1 MVKKPTKLDG
11 LNIDKFE
18 ALLHSGEEI
27 NLQSARLI
35 PFYKPGD
42 EMSLVSIFL
51 SGLRLVKEFRDN
63 ISKAVNLSK
72 AGKMHVFTEV
82 EFRLFDKKRIDGL
95 IIIVRGNKIIDSA
108 LLEMKN
114 KNSELDEVQISNY
127 LQIAKEYKIP
137 KLITVTNQF
146 VSNPSQSPIT
156 VKVPKYVNMYHLSWS
171 YILTVGNL
179 LLFKNQQNIEDEDQ
193 VEIMHE
199 ILNYFENDKSGVLG
213 FTQMKQGWS
222 EIVNKINVGTSINIK
237 DPALDDTISSW
248 LEEERD
254 MSLILSRQLGT
265 LVDSS
270 KRQFKDDLIK
280 RTEYEKRELIKNNS
294 LDSILRIDGAVSDI
308 IVTPHIDRKNIQMS
322 VSLNA
327 PTDRSTRSQI
337 TWVKNQLNYL
347 EKKNPELF
355 ASIKKEVII
364 EIILKFTS
372 APVQVGVDDLDEVW
386 YDLKDKQIKSFNISQ
401 IRYLGKKF
409 ENRKR
414 FVTEIEDMLC
424 SYYEIVVENL
434 KQWVKPPP
442 KIVKEAEIKINVP
455 DAKMKNISK
464 KEVVS
469 EEDSAPSMPKRKG
482 LGRFFNR

>member
-1 MVKKPTKLDG
+1 
-11 LNIDKFE
+11 
-18 ALLHSGEEI
+18 
-27 NLQSARLI
+27 
-35 PFYKPGD
+35 
-42 EMSLVSIFL
+42 
-51 SGLRLVKEFRDN
+51 
-63 ISKAVNLSK
+63 
-72 AGKMHVFTEV
+72 
-82 EFRLFDKKRIDGL
+82 
-95 IIIVRGNKIIDSA
+95 
-108 LLEMKN
+108 
-114 KNSELDEVQISNY
+114 
-127 LQIAKEYKIP
+127 
-137 KLITVTNQF
+137 
-146 VSNPSQSPIT
+146 
-156 VKVPKYVNMYHLSWS
+156 
-171 YILTVGNL
+171 
-179 LLFKNQQNIEDEDQ
+179 
-193 VEIMHE
+193 
-199 ILNYFENDKSGVLG
+199 
-213 FTQMKQGWS
+213 
-222 EIVNKINVGTSINIK
+222 
-237 DPALDDTISSW
+237 
-248 LEEERD
+248 
-254 MSLILSRQLGT
+254 
-265 LVDSS
+265 
-270 KRQFKDDLIK
+270 
-280 RTEYEKRELIKNNS
+280 
-294 LDSILRIDGAVSDI
+294 
-308 IVTPHIDRKNIQMS
+308 MS

-469 EEDSAPSMPKRKG
+469 EEDSAPRMPKRRG

>member
-1 MVKKPTKLDG
+1 MIKKPTKLDG
-11 LNIDKFE
+11 LNITKFE
-18 ALLHSGEEI
+18 ALLNSGDEI

-35 PFYKPGD
+35 PFHKPGD
-42 EMSLVSIFL
+42 EMSLTSILL
-51 SGLRLVKEFRDN
+51 SGLRLVKEFREK
-63 ISKAVNLSK
+63 ISQAISLSK

-82 EFRLFDKKRIDGL
+82 EFLLFDNKRVDGL

-114 KNSELDEVQISNY
+114 KNNELDEKQITNY
-127 LQIAKEYKIP
+127 IQIAKEYKIP
-137 KLITVTNQF
+137 KLVTVSNQF
-146 VSNPSQSPIT
+146 VSNPSQSPIS
-156 VKVPKYVNMYHLSWS
+156 VRLPKYVAMYHLSWS
-171 YILTVGNL
+171 YILTIGNL

-213 FTQMKQGWS
+213 FTQMKQGWN
-222 EIVNKINVGTSINIK
+222 EIVNKINVGTSISLN
-237 DPALDDTISSW
+237 DSALDEAISSW

-270 KRQFKDDLIK
+270 KRQFKDDLNK

-294 LDSILRIDGAVSDI
+294 IDSILRIDGAVSDVT
-308 IVTPHIDRKNIQMS
+308 VTPHLDRRNIQMS

-337 TWVKNQLNYL
+337 TWIKNQLNYL
-347 EKKNPELF
+347 ERKNSELF
-355 ASIKKEVII
+355 SSIKKEVVV

-372 APVQVGVDDLDEVW
+372 APVQVGIDELDEIW
-386 YDLKDKQIKSFNISQ
+386 YELKDKQIKSFNISQ

-414 FVTEIEDMLC
+414 FVMDLEDMLC
-424 SYYEIVVENL
+424 DYYEIVVENL

-455 DAKMKNISK
+455 DAKMKNIIK
-464 KEVVS
+464 QEVVS
-469 EEDSAPSMPKRKG
+469 EEDLAPTIPKRKG
-482 LGRFFNR
+482 LSKFFHR